1 MNYTTNPSAT
11 VHSRQN
17 AFCVQPGA
25 EAACLFLGTPGVR
38 HAKRFADKGVA
49 NEGWNP
55 KNRQPRSDRLL
66 SAPRRTC
73 DSVTH
78 AALGSCGIICG
89 MKTNVVVA
97 IIALVVGAVLGWAIK
112 PAAPLTTDAD
122 NEKPSARRARIAE
135 SKSRVKTVTTVVTN
149 TVRDTVTNTVEVVR
163 EPPRGPEGWR
173 AEMERLKEENPT
185 EYAARTNR
193 MAQFRARMLQ
203 NAENK
208 LETLASIDTT
218 GWTPQQIET
227 HQRYQ
232 ELIAKREELMDSM
245 RFDSDATEEQ
255 RRAAREQ
262 MWELGREI
270 HKASQEER
278 NLLLNKAIREM
289 GFKGAA
295 AAEVKD
301 TITTIYSATQEW
313 GGPRGGRGG
322 PPPPRR

>member
-1 MNYTTNPSAT
+1 MLYQLSYSRHEGSKNGVYYSRNRRLPQAPVTTIKRPQTYAIISA
-11 VHSRQN
+11 
-17 AFCVQPGA
+17 
-25 EAACLFLGTPGVR
+25 
-38 HAKRFADKGVA
+38 
-49 NEGWNP
+49 
-55 KNRQPRSDRLL
+55 
-66 SAPRRTC
+66 
-73 DSVTH
+73 
-78 AALGSCGIICG
+78 
-89 MKTNVVVA
+89 MKTNLAVA
-97 IIALVVGAVLGWAIK
+97 IVSLILGAVLGWTVK
-112 PAAPLTTDAD
+112 PAPAQPETA
-122 NEKPSARRARIAE
+122 EKRTSARKSRIAE

-173 AEMERLKEENPT
+173 EEMERLKEENPA

-208 LETLASIDTT
+208 LETLAAIDTT

-232 ELIAKREELMDSM
+232 ELIAKREELMETM

-255 RRAAREQ
+255 RRAAMEQ
-262 MWELGREI
+262 MRELGHQI

-289 GFKGAA
+289 GFKGNAA
-295 AAEVKD
+295 TEVRE
-301 TITTIYSATQEW
+301 TIKTIYSTTQEW
-313 GGPRGGRGG
+313 GGPRGGHHG
-322 PPPPRR
+322 PPPRR